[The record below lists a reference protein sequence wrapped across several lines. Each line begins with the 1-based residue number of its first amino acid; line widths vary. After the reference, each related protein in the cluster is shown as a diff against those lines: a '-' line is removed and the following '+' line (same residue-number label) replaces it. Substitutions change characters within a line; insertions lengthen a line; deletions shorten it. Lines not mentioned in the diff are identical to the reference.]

1 MVAGDYLKSEARLG
15 PMASGGGSGEQ
26 WFPAEREVQVGATSH
41 VSGLYDT
48 MHLDKM
54 VEAVALDLL
63 RRRGLHAVPARGGKG
78 AAGDY
83 DIALEWILL
92 NAELFGTWVK
102 ILITA
107 MSLVPKFKRILGA
120 RLKDAAQRSL
130 RSHNPSV
137 IVWIV
142 VSNKD
147 SVQTSFQMHPS
158 SSIASLLALAEGIHS
173 EMATELPHIR
183 LGMEMSA
190 PNRNNKRT
198 KISFGYGKPTARLCA
213 KLLRMSDSGESL
225 LLRVETR
232 LLRPRRVKKFPVVT
246 HEG

>member
-1 MVAGDYLKSEARLG
+1 
-15 PMASGGGSGEQ
+15 MASGGSSGE
-26 WFPAEREVQVGATSH
+26 WIPTDREVQVGATSQ

-54 VEAVALDLL
+54 VEDLGLDLL

-83 DIALEWILL
+83 DIALEWIIL
-92 NAELFGTWVK
+92 NAELFGAWVK

-107 MSLVPKFKRILGA
+107 ISLVPKAKSVLGA
-120 RLKDAAQRSL
+120 RLKDAAQKSL
-130 RSHNPSV
+130 RSHNPTV
-137 IVWIV
+137 ILWIF
-142 VSNKD
+142 VSNKE

-173 EMATELPHIR
+173 EMATELPHVR

-213 KLLRMSDSGESL
+213 KLLRISDSGESL
-225 LLRVETR
+225 LLRVESR
-232 LLRPRRVKKFPVVT
+232 FLRQRRVKKFPLVT
-246 HEG
+246 YQG